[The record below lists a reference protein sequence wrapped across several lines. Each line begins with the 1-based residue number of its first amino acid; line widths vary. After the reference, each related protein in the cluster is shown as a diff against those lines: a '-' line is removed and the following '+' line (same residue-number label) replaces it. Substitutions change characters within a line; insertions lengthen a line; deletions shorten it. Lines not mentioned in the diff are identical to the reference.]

1 MSGVDVDVAL
11 GVVNAWLAGAQ
22 GPGNIVVGI
31 ALLSVDLLMLGG
43 WGSVTLVLH
52 IATALLVHPWRNLRR
67 LLNQRVHACLHAV
80 PSGRPIPCET
90 RALCWWRSSASS
102 RKKGVVSATVGSV
115 RCACFCVGSLPL
127 YTSSCC
133 SVNRDENRT
142 YRIIFG

>member
-52 IATALLVHPWRNLRR
+52 IATALL
-67 LLNQRVHACLHAV
+67 AC
-80 PSGRPIPCET
+80 PSLEESPKTSEPKSACML
-90 RALCWWRSSASS
+90 ACSSI
-102 RKKGVVSATVGSV
+102 R
-115 RCACFCVGSLPL
+115 
-127 YTSSCC
+127 
-133 SVNRDENRT
+133 
-142 YRIIFG
+142 

>member
-1 MSGVDVDVAL
+1 MRGVDVDVAL

-52 IATALLVHPWRNLRR
+52 IATALLVHTWRSLPR

-80 PSGRPIPCET
+80 PSGRPILCET
-90 RALCWWRSSASS
+90 RMVRWWRSWASS
-102 RKKGVVSATVGSV
+102 RKKGVVSATLGSI
-115 RCACFCVGSLPL
+115 RCACFCVA
-127 YTSSCC
+127 SSCC
-133 SVNRDENRT
+133 SVNRDENQT